1 MIFGLTDS
9 PAMVLGCGR
18 RPGWGFSDHFGHVF
32 SAALP
37 IVGTDADLDPTDID
51 GCRERWGLGGPCW
64 SQRVAPCEGLVNSP
78 SSEECIQIEPAVE

>member
-1 MIFGLTDS
+1 LLKEKVEGRVDFWTNRPTRHGFG
-9 PAMVLGCGR
+9 M

-51 GCRERWGLGGPCW
+51 GCRERWGPSLA
-64 SQRVAPCEGLVNSP
+64 SEGRALRRACKLPVK
-78 SSEECIQIEPAVE
+78 